1 MLMMLG
7 EMALAENEVGM
18 SLGTKQQQQ
27 QKHSSDI
34 FIIQTNNHSILTILI
49 SSLCENSIR
58 TFTHFRVSRHIDGVS
73 CVFFKID

>member
-27 QKHSSDI
+27 HSSDT
-34 FIIQTNNHSILTILI
+34 FITQTNNHSILTILI

-58 TFTHFRVSRHIDGVS
+58 TFTHFRVRRHIDGVS
-73 CVFFKID
+73 CVFLKID

>member
-7 EMALAENEVGM
+7 EMALAENEVGI

-27 QKHSSDI
+27 QHSSDI

-58 TFTHFRVSRHIDGVS
+58 TFTHFRVRRHIDGVS
-73 CVFFKID
+73 RVFLKID